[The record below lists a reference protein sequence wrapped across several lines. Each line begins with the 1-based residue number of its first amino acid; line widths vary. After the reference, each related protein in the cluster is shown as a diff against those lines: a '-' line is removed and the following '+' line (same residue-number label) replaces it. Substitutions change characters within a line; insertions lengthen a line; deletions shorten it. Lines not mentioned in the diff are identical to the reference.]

1 MTNIVNLLK
10 TLFVTDGSANK
21 DFKRYTLEKTAKR
34 GIVFAISILLVE
46 VLMITLTFM
55 VPGYFTEDL
64 VHIYRMHYYIL
75 SGLSLLVIIFSALF
89 KSGKIQSLGILE
101 YFLMAIVILCL
112 SWGASVS
119 LLDQINSS
127 QIAVYLT
134 FMNLLA
140 VGVLL
145 PPSKMFTILVT
156 LEIVFISL
164 LPHFQQNH
172 DLVFGLGLNSSFFLL
187 FAFIISRQ
195 FYAEEYSNFMK
206 DLLIQDQNESLTKQ
220 NSKLM
225 YLNSIDPLTSLYNR
239 QSLDNILES
248 LWERSEYQNKTL
260 NVFMM
265 DVDKFKPFNDQ
276 HGHIAGDHCLI
287 MISQILQEFAKSE
300 NGYAFRYGGDEFLFL
315 LVSDDQ
321 KTVKGLIQRIC
332 AQVEEKPIPIGS
344 TNLHAKLSLGHGQ
357 GIIDSTTNPWDIIHQ
372 ADQKLYIYKTQK

>member
-1 MTNIVNLLK
+1 MTNIMNLLK

-55 VPGYFTEDL
+55 VPGYFTADL
-64 VHIYRMHYYIL
+64 VHIYRIHYYIL
-75 SGLSLLVIIFSALF
+75 SGLSLLVIIFSTLF

-145 PPSKMFTILVT
+145 PPSKMFSILVT
-156 LEIVFISL
+156 IEIVFISL
-164 LPHFQQNH
+164 LPHFQHNS

-239 QSLDNILES
+239 QSLDNILET
-248 LWERSEYQNKTL
+248 LWERSEYQDKTL

-287 MISQILQEFAKSE
+287 MISQVLQEFAKSE
-300 NGYAFRYGGDEFLFL
+300 SGYAFRYGGDEFLFL

-321 KTVKGLIQRIC
+321 KTVKDLIQRIC
-332 AQVEEKPIPIGS
+332 SQVEETPIPIGS